1 MSEQKDMVQELLNCK
16 TSLDDAQLMEL
27 ISEVEANEMLQAPA
41 HMKEEIL
48 QKMKNP
54 AVVLTV
60 QTKKVSK
67 KVQLFLYSLKIST
80 AVAVALTAIVA
91 ISMPVDTVK
100 IVPSQETSRQEWNI
114 TERIYEKSNSI
125 TTLLGDFSNQMLK
138 PKQLPI
144 GRQEKK

>member
-1 MSEQKDMVQELLNCK
+1 MSERKDMVQELLNCK

-27 ISEVEANEMLQAPA
+27 MSEVEANEMLRAPA

-60 QTKKVSK
+60 QTKKASK

-125 TTLLGDFSNQMLK
+125 TTLLDEFSNQMLK